1 MAEQHA
7 RRDVWHPAV
16 RARVESI
23 CQRTVEAAAVDGGGV
38 SLVTPAG
45 HRGTVCATDDRAAQI
60 EEWQFTFGEG
70 PCVDASNWRS
80 PVLVADLIDPR
91 EGVAPRWPAF
101 LFHADKAGVRA
112 AFAFPLR
119 IGAISLGVMD
129 LYRLEPGPLEGEQL
143 TSSLLGA
150 DAAALAL
157 LDLNLDLHDSSGDP
171 DVLDDGPSRASHR
184 LVVHAAAGMMTV
196 QMGVPIEHALLRLR
210 AAAFAQ
216 GRSINDVAAD
226 VVNRR
231 VRFSPEES

>member
-1 MAEQHA
+1 MDEDGE
-7 RRDVWHPAV
+7 RRDAWHPVV
-16 RARVESI
+16 RRRVETI
-23 CQRTVEAAAVDGGGV
+23 CRHTVEAAAVDGGGV
-38 SLVTPAG
+38 SLVTPGG

-70 PCVDASNWRS
+70 PCVDASNWGS
-80 PVLVADLIDPR
+80 PVLVADLTDPR

-101 LFHADKAGVRA
+101 LQHAHEVGVRA
-112 AFAFPLR
+112 TFAFPLR

-129 LYRLEPGPLEGEQL
+129 LYRLQPGPLEGEQL

-157 LDLNLDLHDSSGDP
+157 LDLDLAGHEPSDDP
-171 DVLDDGPSRASHR
+171 TALDDGDSRASYR

-196 QMGVPIEHALLRLR
+196 QLGVSIEHALLHLR
-210 AAAFAQ
+210 AAAYAQ

-231 VRFSPEES
+231 VRYSPEES